1 MNKNEMRMLE
11 LLKDLKDN
19 HEVIGIKAEF
29 EAEGTRQ
36 NEMISLCEI
45 IQRANSELYLK
56 IGGCEAVTD
65 MDISKYYGAKG
76 IIAPMIESSFALH
89 KFVSAANKTFD
100 GYDIDDIQLL
110 INIETKSGFEK
121 LDEIL
126 NISDMKDVSG
136 AVIGRVDLSA
146 SYGYSRKEIENEEIF
161 QKCKIIL
168 EKLKAKNKI
177 AGMGGAISLDTIKN
191 INRLGSLID
200 RTETRKIIFNLKNGS
215 AKFATGIKKAIEF
228 EYLYIS
234 NLALIYGNMAKENAD
249 RIKMLKKRLENF

>member
-36 NEMISLCEI
+36 NEMVSLCEI
-45 IQRANSELYLK
+45 IHRANSELYLK
-56 IGGCEAVTD
+56 IGGCEAVSD
-65 MDISKYYGAKG
+65 MDMSKYYGAKG
-76 IIAPMIESSFALH
+76 IIAPMIETPFALH
-89 KFVSAANKTFD
+89 KFVGAAKKAFN
-100 GYDIDDIQLL
+100 GYEIENQLL
-110 INIETKSGFEK
+110 INIETKTGFEK

-126 NISDMKDVSG
+126 EVPEMSEVCG

-146 SYGYSRKEIENEEIF
+146 SYGYSRKEIESDDIYE
-161 QKCKIIL
+161 KCKAIL
-168 EKLKAKNKI
+168 EKLKAKNKM
-177 AGMGGAISLDTIKN
+177 AGMGGGISLDTVKN
-191 INRLGSLID
+191 INRLGSLLD
-200 RTETRKIIFNLKNGS
+200 RTETRKIIFDLRNGS
-215 AKFATGIKKAIEF
+215 AKFVSGLKKAIEF

-234 NLALIYGNMAKENAD
+234 NLALIYGNMSKENAD